1 MEVSFMCR
9 QEGTII
15 QKEAEKLLFKKK
27 VLVKAGCLATNRA
40 PISYTLSKAYGAG
53 RW

>member
-15 QKEAEKLLFKKK
+15 QKETEKLLFKK
-27 VLVKAGCLATNRA
+27 VFVQAGALGH
-40 PISYTLSKAYGAG
+40 K
-53 RW
+53 